1 MSNGVPTEEEVH
13 PQHYGVPEE
22 GTHLKAEV
30 GIRKGSYV
38 GDIIA
43 LFDHLNLSPI
53 NTVLL
58 VVLGLFIRSA
68 VKSVLCRVDRA
79 ERKNRKQ
86 DWAIRRIEQH
96 LKLQP
101 ITYDDDE
108 D

>member
-1 MSNGVPTEEEVH
+1 
-13 PQHYGVPEE
+13 VPEE
-22 GTHLKAEV
+22 GTRTQTQGGVREGL
-30 GIRKGSYV
+30 YV
-38 GDIIA
+38 GDILV

-53 NTVLL
+53 NTILL
-58 VVLGLFIRSA
+58 VVLGLFIRS
-68 VKSVLCRVDRA
+68 SVASIFCRVERA

-101 ITYDDDE
+101 IAYDDDE